1 LAVDIKNKA
10 ISQPRRA
17 LIWCVSPPNIY
28 DVGWYRRDRG
38 HLKKGLAAPDTSND
52 VTADDIGDTNDDPG
66 PLGNNLGQREGQGEG
81 TRGRPI
87 LLLEG
92 GSADDPIVL

>member
-1 LAVDIKNKA
+1 VA
-10 ISQPRRA
+10 
-17 LIWCVSPPNIY
+17 
-28 DVGWYRRDRG
+28 
-38 HLKKGLAAPDTSND
+38 
-52 VTADDIGDTNDDPG
+52 ADDIGGADDHPG
-66 PLGNNLGQREGQGEG
+66 PPGNNLGHRGGQGEG

>member
-1 LAVDIKNKA
+1 LTVDIKNKA

-38 HLKKGLAAPDTSND
+38 HLKKGLATPDTFND

-66 PLGNNLGQREGQGEG
+66 LGNNLGQREGQGEG